1 MRTFIRQFILG
12 SLVAAGTLATAIPA
26 SRAQTSQS
34 YPWCLVISDKLGSW
48 TCYFATREQCMAS
61 AGGNVGFCTQ
71 NPAYQAP
78 QSAPARKRKAQG

>member
-1 MRTFIRQFILG
+1 MCTFIRQFILG
-12 SLVAAGTLATAIPA
+12 SLVAASAMAAATSA
-26 SRAQTSQS
+26 SRAQY

-71 NPAYQAP
+71 NPASPPA
-78 QSAPARKRKAQG
+78 QSSPPRRHRAHG